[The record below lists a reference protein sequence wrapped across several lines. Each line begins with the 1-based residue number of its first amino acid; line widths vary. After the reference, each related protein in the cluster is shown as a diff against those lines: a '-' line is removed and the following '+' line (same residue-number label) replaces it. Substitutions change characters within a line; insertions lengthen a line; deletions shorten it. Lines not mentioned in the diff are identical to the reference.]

1 MDKYVKPIVKALGS
15 GAAAAVPTAI
25 AVADKGVTVVEWLT
39 ILGAFLAGAG
49 FTYVL
54 PANKP
59 YRMQD

>member
-1 MDKYVKPIVKALGS
+1 VDRYIKPIVKALGS

-25 AVADKGVTVVEWLT
+25 AVAGDGVTFVEGLM
-39 ILGAFLAGAG
+39 IFGAFLAGAG

-59 YRMQD
+59 YQG

>member
-1 MDKYVKPIVKALGS
+1 MKAFLQSAYKALGS

-25 AVADKGVTVVEWLT
+25 LVSENGFTLVDWLT
-39 ILGAFLAGAG
+39 VAASFLAGAG

-59 YRMQD
+59 RP